1 MRRGA
6 LGLLA
11 AILAVCLTVV
21 PAAAHHVIAAKFD
34 PNQTLTLNGTVVAS
48 QSAAQQFNPASAVKL
63 ATALVALICSS
74 SMFTPRAT
82 VDCRDEASGAS
93 ASINDDLHQ

>member
-63 ATALVALICSS
+63 ATALVALRTLGPQHR
-74 SMFTPRAT
+74 FAT
-82 VDCRDEASGAS
+82 AVWIDGNLDKETGVLSGY
-93 ASINDDLHQ
+93 L